1 MRYEDGNDTVSW
13 PWPDSSFCDDYQRQ
27 KILEKKGLAFT
38 EEIWNDDPG
47 CADTP
52 WTVLTIPEHMMLFFS
67 TKGHL
72 WKITSYAY
80 ALRLGEH
87 LITPGM
93 ALADVEAIDPGLHFD
108 DWWEIYF
115 SPNGY
120 WIDDTQTGNTS
131 EQSAFTRPA
140 SSTTI
145 STSIISDDFGEVR
158 PLDE

>member
-1 MRYEDGNDTVSW
+1 MKMVMTPYHGLGPIHLSATITSVK
-13 PWPDSSFCDDYQRQ
+13 
-27 KILEKKGLAFT
+27 KILGKKGLAFT

-52 WTVLTIPEHMMLFFS
+52 WTVLTIQNHMMLFFS

-72 WKITSYAY
+72 WKITSHVYS
-80 ALRLGEH
+80 LRLGEH
-87 LITPGM
+87 LISPGM

-120 WIDDTQTGNTS
+120 WIDDTPDWKHVD
-131 EQSAFTRPA
+131 A
-140 SSTTI
+140 I
-145 STSIISDDFGEVR
+145 SIYTPGLTDDDFD
-158 PLDE
+158 LNNF

>member
-120 WIDDTQTGNTS
+120 WIDDTPDWKHVR
-131 EQSAFTRPA
+131 A
-140 SSTTI
+140 I
-145 STSIISDDFGEVR
+145 SIYTPGLIYDDF
-158 PLDE
+158 DINHF